1 MTPAPRPRARAAS
14 PPPRLQS
21 VTSITD
27 SAPNQKKGSPGTAR
41 RNTAMQRT
49 HRKILASATI
59 AAALTLTACSSEETG
74 APADGP
80 NHGGSPAH
88 GGDTEQTPT
97 FDYSMPELGPVT
109 VHEMRFELPQ
119 VVLDSEPDYEEGKM
133 FSSISIKPMQ
143 LDTPGVCGI
152 EMNRELH
159 NDPVERLTQRLLADN
174 RRLPTL
180 RTDWGDDDKPPTPE
194 EAREFAVDVVAGQ
207 KRKPESALD
216 LADPEPGRYVSDDF
230 TNVKVIGSCAS
241 SVDSD
246 DALAPVSY
254 RMVGQ
259 RPAVDSG
266 DPYDTFASAE
276 VGIFTNGDI
285 FVTGAEI
292 DGWELD
298 INGDWIPS

>member
-1 MTPAPRPRARAAS
+1 M
-14 PPPRLQS
+14 
-21 VTSITD
+21 
-27 SAPNQKKGSPGTAR
+27 N
-41 RNTAMQRT
+41 RT
-49 HRKILASATI
+49 HRKILTSATAVAI
-59 AAALTLTACSSEETG
+59 LALTACSSEETG

-97 FDYSMPELGPVT
+97 FDYSMPQLGPVT
-109 VHEMRFELPQ
+109 VHEMSFEIPQ
-119 VVLDSEPDYEEGKM
+119 VVLDNEPDYEERKM
-133 FSSISIKPMQ
+133 FSSTSIKPMQ
-143 LDTPGVCGI
+143 IDTPGVCGI

-180 RTDWGDDDKPPTPE
+180 RTGWGDDDKLPTPE

-216 LADPEPGRYVSDDF
+216 LANPEPGRYVSDDF
-230 TNVKVIGSCAS
+230 TSIKAVGSCAS

-246 DALAPVSY
+246 DALVTVAY

-266 DPYDTFASAE
+266 DPYDTFAEAE

-292 DGWELD
+292 EGWEQD
-298 INGDWIPS
+298 INGDWIPD

>member
-1 MTPAPRPRARAAS
+1 
-14 PPPRLQS
+14 
-21 VTSITD
+21 
-27 SAPNQKKGSPGTAR
+27 
-41 RNTAMQRT
+41 MQRT

-59 AAALTLTACSSEETG
+59 AAALTLTACSSEESG

-109 VHEMRFELPQ
+109 VHEMRFEIPQ
-119 VVLDSEPDYEEGKM
+119 VVLDNEPDYEEGKM

-143 LDTPGVCGI
+143 IDTPGVCGV
-152 EMNRELH
+152 EVNYALH
-159 NDPVERLTQRLLADN
+159 DDPVERLTQKYLEN
-174 RRLPTL
+174 SSPSNPGYVYLP
-180 RTDWGDDDKPPTPE
+180 DDEKDLTQE
-194 EAREFAVDVVAGQ
+194 QARALAVDAVAGST
-207 KRKPESALD
+207 RKPESSLD
-216 LADPEPGRYVSDDF
+216 LTNPKPGWYVSDDL
-230 TNVKVIGSCAS
+230 TRGQAIGSCAE

-246 DALAPVSY
+246 DGLVTVAY

-259 RPAVDSG
+259 SPASPPG
-266 DPYDTFASAE
+266 SAYGTFAEAE

-292 DGWELD
+292 KGWEQD
-298 INGDWIPS
+298 INGDWIPD